1 MATHARRHGWAD
13 RLERVARLIPGIGR
27 YQDREGLRETD
38 KRVRLYL
45 AEQLAGLQR
54 ILERAQE
61 RLVDGKRLDRLTAL
75 DRVGRALS
83 TAADRIRTAS
93 YGFSGVFDLQ
103 KVREG
108 ELADLHAYD
117 VRLLEEVPKLK
128 ARLQAL
134 ADAATAEAGFPEAL
148 QAAQAGVDALADA
161 LREREHI
168 ARRL

>member
-1 MATHARRHGWAD
+1 MAAHGGSNGWAD

-38 KRVRLYL
+38 KQVRLYL

-54 ILERAQE
+54 ILERVQT
-61 RLVDGKRLDRLTAL
+61 RLVEGKRLERLTVL
-75 DRVGRALS
+75 DGVARALS

-103 KVREG
+103 KVRES

-117 VRLLEEVPKLK
+117 LRLLEEVPHLK

-134 ADAATAEAGFPEAL
+134 ADAATAEAGFGEAV

-161 LREREHI
+161 LSERERI
-168 ARRL
+168 VRRL

>member
-1 MATHARRHGWAD
+1 MAAHGGSYGWAD
-13 RLERVARLIPGIGR
+13 RLERVARVIPGIGR

-38 KRVRLYL
+38 KQVRLYL

-61 RLVDGKRLDRLTAL
+61 RLVNAKRLDRLTAL
-75 DRVGRALS
+75 DRLGRVLG

-103 KVREG
+103 KIRES

-117 VRLLEEVPKLK
+117 LRLLEEVPPLK

-134 ADAATAEAGFPEAL
+134 ADAATAEAGFSEAL
-148 QAAQAGVDALADA
+148 QAAQTALDALSDA
-161 LREREHI
+161 LSARERI